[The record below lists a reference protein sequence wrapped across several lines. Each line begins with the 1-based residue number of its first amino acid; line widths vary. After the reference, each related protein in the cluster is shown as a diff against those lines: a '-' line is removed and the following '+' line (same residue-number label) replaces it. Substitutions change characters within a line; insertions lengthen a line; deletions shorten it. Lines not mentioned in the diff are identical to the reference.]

1 MYTQKQSGIVALIP
15 AGGGT
20 TDVYGRTS
28 NYPAALVHVNG
39 TPIIISI
46 IDQLISNAISVIRI
60 GINEEFRPAFDLALR
75 RFSKKVKID
84 LIDVSESVSLM
95 NTLSLISQGIDAYGS
110 VLINFGDTLCDYNF
124 NELIISECGIIV
136 GNVSENEN
144 WSTVSIDQN
153 NLVTEFYEKGTNIGT
168 FIAQC
173 GVYWWQDASDFLLL
187 SSAINEVNEIGCLLK
202 SNSTSKIHALYASN
216 WVDSDH
222 SAYREESAL
231 NLIEARS
238 FNQLSMDRFR
248 GSITKKSQNQE
259 KLIRE
264 IKYYEAIPAELRI
277 FFPRM
282 LDAQKENGSI
292 FQVLEYYPYPNLSS
306 HFVYREIPIHV
317 WGKIFFKIRDILENE
332 FSNYLEIDKKYD
344 LNAVFV
350 ERTKSRLNILKQ
362 DESLITQMLG
372 TDNLI
377 INGKSFLGVNK
388 ILDLASQFVVNI
400 ESKSTFIHGDFCLS
414 NILCELNTLNFKF
427 IDPRGGFETAS
438 CYGPNIYDIAKLGH
452 SIVSG
457 YDFIIADQ
465 FKIEFEPNNSS
476 YSIELFCDANHNSIT
491 EIFYEVFTSEKLN
504 RRQIN
509 LISGLTLI
517 GVASFHLSHPDRAL
531 AMLLRGTEVCGEAL
545 EEFLENLH

>member
-1 MYTQKQSGIVALIP
+1 MQTQKQSGIVALIP

-20 TDVYGRTS
+20 TDVHGRTS

-46 IDQLISNAISVIRI
+46 IDQLISNAIGVIRI

-75 RFSKKVKID
+75 RFSEKVKID
-84 LIDVSESVSLM
+84 LINVSESVSLM
-95 NTLSLISQGIDAYGS
+95 NTLGLMSEGIDAYES
-110 VLINFGDTLCDYNF
+110 ILINFGDTLCDYNF

-136 GNVSENEN
+136 GEVSENEN
-144 WSTVSIDQN
+144 WSTVLVDQN
-153 NLVTEFYEKGTNIGT
+153 GLVTDFYDKGTNIGT

-173 GVYWWQDASDFLLL
+173 GVYWWQDAPDFLSL
-187 SSAINEVNEIGCLLK
+187 SSVFNEVNEIGCLLK
-202 SNSTSKIHALYASN
+202 SNSTSKVHAIYASN

-222 SAYREESAL
+222 SSYREESAL

-238 FNQLSMDRFR
+238 FNQLSVDRFR
-248 GSITKKSQNQE
+248 GLITKKSQNQE

-264 IKYYEAIPAELRI
+264 IKYYEAIPSELRI

-282 LDAQKENGSI
+282 LDASKENESF

-317 WGKIFFKIRDILENE
+317 WKKIFFKIRDILENE
-332 FSNYLEIDKKYD
+332 FSNYLENDKKYD

-350 ERTKSRLNILKQ
+350 ERTKSRLNILKR
-362 DESLITQMLG
+362 DESLITQLLNA
-372 TDNLI
+372 DNLV
-377 INGKSFLGVNK
+377 INGKPFLGVNK

-400 ESKSTFIHGDFCLS
+400 ESKSSFIHGDFCLS
-414 NILCELNTLNFKF
+414 NILCELDTLNLKF
-427 IDPRGGFETAS
+427 IDPRGGFDTAS
-438 CYGPNIYDIAKLGH
+438 CYGPNVYDIAKLGH
-452 SIVSG
+452 SVVSG

-465 FKIEFEPNNSS
+465 FKIEFEPNDSS
-476 YSIELFCDANHNSIT
+476 YAIELFHDANHTRIT
-491 EIFYEVFTSEKLN
+491 EIFYEVFTSDKLT
-504 RRQIN
+504 RQQIN

-517 GVASFHLSHPDRAL
+517 GVASFHLSHPYRAL